1 MRSTPRSSGVLFDV
15 YHAQVDRG
23 NLIERFEQLRPVVA
37 HVQIADNPG
46 RGEPGTG
53 EIAYERVLARIAQS
67 GYPGWIGCE
76 YAPVRGHPVTGL
88 SWIERDHPM
97 TDPKIALI
105 SATPAGDRPGRD
117 GHRRCPSNG
126 DRVEPARRPSA
137 RRRACRGRHHR
148 AAGRA
153 HGQPSSSSLWA
164 GGADGV
170 LLTCSQFGIR
180 ADRRDRE
187 ADGVT
192 VLSADGPLFAEA
204 VAAAPA
210 RVLLVASLESSASDS
225 TARLTEAFVAS
236 GSSAQVH
243 PLVVPAAA
251 VPLAA
256 PDLIDALATAIA
268 DVDEPYDLIVLA
280 PVLAR
285 RRRCASCGTASA

>member
-1 MRSTPRSSGVLFDV
+1 
-15 YHAQVDRG
+15 
-23 NLIERFEQLRPVVA
+23 
-37 HVQIADNPG
+37 
-46 RGEPGTG
+46 
-53 EIAYERVLARIAQS
+53 
-67 GYPGWIGCE
+67 
-76 YAPVRGHPVTGL
+76 
-88 SWIERDHPM
+88 M

-105 SATPAGDRPGRD
+105 SATPLAIAPATAAITAAVPAATVWNLLDDRLLADAHVEGGITAPLAARMD
-117 GHRRCPSNG
+117 GLI
-126 DRVEPARRPSA
+126 ELA
-137 RRRACRGRHHR
+137 
-148 AAGRA
+148 
-153 HGQPSSSSLWA
+153 LA

-170 LLTCSQFGIR
+170 LLTCSQFGSR

-187 ADGVT
+187 ADGVA

-225 TARLTEAFVAS
+225 TARLTDAFVAS

-280 PVLAR
+280 QYSLAAAAASLADRFGVAVLDGPAAAAR
-285 RRRCASCGTASA
+285 RLTAALQEGPR